1 MMAQVGRREQHQKG
15 WSFSVSDS
23 DAAKISCENCEGR
36 KVKIVSDVL
45 RKYGVHVGFKVMFLS
60 IPRQGTT
67 PQLLKLKFP
76 VHTSCPKQ
84 NRK

>member
-23 DAAKISCENCEGR
+23 DANKISCENSEWR
-36 KVKIVSDVL
+36 EVKFVSDVL
-45 RKYGVHVGFKVMFLS
+45 RKYGVRVGFKLMFLS

-67 PQLLKLKFP
+67 PLVLKLKFP

-84 NRK
+84 KRK